1 MTQAEDN
8 MSLRSG
14 TKYVASTDTQQL
26 HADKGHTMKDSK
38 VQLQLRLQSHMLT

>member
-14 TKYVASTDTQQL
+14 TKYVASTDTQQIHDDGDGCL
-26 HADKGHTMKDSK
+26 MLKDSK
-38 VQLQLRLQSHMLT
+38 VQLQLRL

>member
-14 TKYVASTDTQQL
+14 TKYVASTDTQQI
-26 HADKGHTMKDSK
+26 HDDVDKCLTFKDSK
-38 VQLQLRLQSHMLT
+38 VQLQLRL